1 MTGDIFIDIV
11 APVKKLPMWDSDVEA
26 ESVKMLP
33 GGSALNQGRHL
44 HALGTRVRF
53 FGAVGNDTLGQSL
66 VQQVA
71 GQGFPTETIKM
82 FSNLPSSV
90 CMVLSGPSDRAF
102 VSCYSTTD
110 AFTTRDL
117 QEQADHL
124 DGCTHFH
131 LGGYFNMKG
140 LQSRDFTEFVLSLK
154 SRLSMTISMNT
165 QCDAAGHWCGEGNHL
180 EEFLPSVDLLFVN
193 ISEGEHLCSALCHE
207 GDRSIHAL
215 CKRFPNTTVVV
226 TQGEHGCTVYRHGMH
241 AIYVPTKPAVRI
253 VDATGCGD
261 AFIAGFLSSWLAQS
275 AAPNTDA
282 EHKAGLDRSM
292 WQRYAS
298 FESDTSLR
306 PLCIRDGGISHRG
319 GAGPTAASRYGSRE
333 SKEALAELKTKLDFA
348 LSRLNDQDTQR
359 AGIEEIREFLQTLY
373 PDWFPMVITSIGEA
387 GTNLK
392 PLGRCESVKLLGLL
406 AELHGDG
413 VIPLLQRMLQVV
425 LTRLQDADLHLR
437 EACAETV
444 FRLTRALVVDADGSP
459 VFATLLKPLFASL
472 TEHNKWVQIG
482 AASCICAVI
491 QGSPPAVLNE
501 NLGRLC
507 ARLVQHLSLPLA
519 MARPQLLSACI
530 HVMQA
535 VNLTDFDEV
544 LPSLMPC
551 LEICLNS
558 TSDWQTRKQAVEV
571 LQAIGD
577 HAELGSSLQISTPS
591 SPSMRPTP
599 LQKRLSAMMEGLRE
613 DKVRAVREAV
623 KDVLLR
629 WSVTV
634 KAAPSPTS
642 TLAGE
647 RSDRPLRSSSP
658 CAAQAPNAEREATWH
673 RNSGVSL
680 RSTSPLPDRDQVR
693 LSEGTLG
700 AQGPR
705 QSRNVRA
712 ATRERD
718 MRDPFADAK
727 LEEDRGGDKQERLQ
741 EAAAEKV
748 ARNIAVKNALSN
760 ADLSTTKKPRPKRE
774 RVSIFSQPANS
785 SFFQSANQHPAASD
799 DFEDVV
805 VGMPG
810 MAGLEDRLLSSGS
823 ETRGLART
831 EGDLMEDLP
840 AVQESPVHAKARL
853 VLCAN
858 AGNATLLW
866 QDESDPGAAERD
878 VSVEPAKAHFVD
890 TGGHWRCHKS
900 KKVKCSEAAVVGR
913 LSFAEFQLGASTP
926 GFDRKPVP
934 ANRLEDTEDSKP
946 RRAARSSSKT
956 AEAPERVDAAGA
968 GDNPSQ
974 SPTSSAPAQQ
984 EVSDAQA
991 SPHLAEDI
999 RSHQASTEAPETDG
1013 PAPWWED
1020 PSGRSEQLASAAPPH
1035 RPAASDQ
1042 EETTTLLS
1050 HIEAL
1055 SQRLALVEDEK
1066 RRSDRQ
1072 MTERL
1077 QQLVRTCEGQGELI
1091 ATQQQRLEAQEQQM
1105 QLMEERIAQQEDE
1118 LAQMDQ
1124 QLQEQQLQIQQ
1135 QDQRLEQND
1144 QMLNEH
1150 QQQLE
1155 QQEQELEKQILL
1167 TDAFISTASSS
1178 STVKPA
1184 KQAWTAEDAGTGSG
1198 NPAKRWA
1205 ADWKEGAEATRIPG
1219 PTADGA
1225 AAVGAGGA
1233 LAGSSSERPLALGRA
1248 KVDTGSATKAS
1259 SQKAGGQLWDSVME
1273 LCSER
1278 RFLEAYKQVIA
1289 EPEETCL
1296 LRLMKHTGPIVDR
1309 LDAESN
1315 SRLIR
1320 RLIHI
1325 LSSPAKDP
1333 AATSIEQI
1341 FSWLWQALNQGIHFT
1356 ASQVEDLVSALQK
1369 VSSAQSPLSGPEK
1382 AEAAQL
1388 LQQVSTHRRA

>member
-1 MTGDIFIDIV
+1 MVVSPTG
-11 APVKKLPMWDSDVEA
+11 
-26 ESVKMLP
+26 
-33 GGSALNQGRHL
+33 
-44 HALGTRVRF
+44 
-53 FGAVGNDTLGQSL
+53 
-66 VQQVA
+66 
-71 GQGFPTETIKM
+71 
-82 FSNLPSSV
+82 
-90 CMVLSGPSDRAF
+90 
-102 VSCYSTTD
+102 
-110 AFTTRDL
+110 
-117 QEQADHL
+117 
-124 DGCTHFH
+124 
-131 LGGYFNMKG
+131 
-140 LQSRDFTEFVLSLK
+140 
-154 SRLSMTISMNT
+154 
-165 QCDAAGHWCGEGNHL
+165 AA
-180 EEFLPSVDLLFVN
+180 
-193 ISEGEHLCSALCHE
+193 
-207 GDRSIHAL
+207 
-215 CKRFPNTTVVV
+215 
-226 TQGEHGCTVYRHGMH
+226 
-241 AIYVPTKPAVRI
+241 
-253 VDATGCGD
+253 
-261 AFIAGFLSSWLAQS
+261 
-275 AAPNTDA
+275 
-282 EHKAGLDRSM
+282 
-292 WQRYAS
+292 
-298 FESDTSLR
+298 
-306 PLCIRDGGISHRG
+306 
-319 GAGPTAASRYGSRE
+319 PTAASRYGSRE

-599 LQKRLSAMMEGLRE
+599 LQKKLSAMMEGLRE

-623 KDVLLR
+623 KDVQLR

-634 KAAPSPTS
+634 KAAKRDGRVNAHSYLQWHSCCAKMQTS
-642 TLAGE
+642 C
-647 RSDRPLRSSSP
+647 DSSRRVELSF
-658 CAAQAPNAEREATWH
+658 QYTRKIEVIE
-673 RNSGVSL
+673 V
-680 RSTSPLPDRDQVR
+680 VR
-693 LSEGTLG
+693 T
-700 AQGPR
+700 
-705 QSRNVRA
+705 

-727 LEEDRGGDKQERLQ
+727 LEEDRGVDKQERLQ

-810 MAGLEDRLLSSGS
+810 MAGVEDRLISSGS
-823 ETRGLART
+823 ETRGLAR
-831 EGDLMEDLP
+831 EGDVMEDLP
-840 AVQESPVHAKARL
+840 AVQESPVHAK
-853 VLCAN
+853 
-858 AGNATLLW
+858 
-866 QDESDPGAAERD
+866 DESDPGVAGAAEYD
-878 VSVEPAKAHFVD
+878 VAVLEPAKAHFVD
-890 TGGHWRCHKS
+890 TGPGPGNGGQRTNSAEAETGVDRGRDSEEHWRCHKS
-900 KKVKCSEAAVVGR
+900 KKVKCSEAAVVCR
-913 LSFAEFQLGASTP
+913 VALADFELGAYPP
-926 GFDRKPVP
+926 GLDVKPVP
-934 ANRLEDTEDSKP
+934 AMPASNRLEETEDVPQHHLTLQRMFGLTRPVDSGI
-946 RRAARSSSKT
+946 ASAGIAMARVI
-956 AEAPERVDAAGA
+956 VDLQ
-968 GDNPSQ
+968 P
-974 SPTSSAPAQQ
+974 
-984 EVSDAQA
+984 
-991 SPHLAEDI
+991 
-999 RSHQASTEAPETDG
+999 ASTEAPETDAG

-1020 PSGRSEQLASAAPPH
+1020 PSGRSEHLASAAPPH

-1055 SQRLALVEDEK
+1055 SQRLAVLEDEK

-1091 ATQQQRLEAQEQQM
+1091 ATQQQRIETQEQQM

-1118 LAQMDQ
+1118 LTQMDQ

-1178 STVKPA
+1178 SSVKPA

-1198 NPAKRWA
+1198 NTAKRWA
-1205 ADWKEGAEATRIPG
+1205 ADWKDGAEAQHG
-1219 PTADGA
+1219 HAVSEA

-1248 KVDTGSATKAS
+1248 KVDAGSATKAS

-1388 LQQVSTHRRA
+1388 LQQARTDAAYA

>member
-1 MTGDIFIDIV
+1 MVVSPTG
-11 APVKKLPMWDSDVEA
+11 
-26 ESVKMLP
+26 
-33 GGSALNQGRHL
+33 
-44 HALGTRVRF
+44 
-53 FGAVGNDTLGQSL
+53 
-66 VQQVA
+66 
-71 GQGFPTETIKM
+71 
-82 FSNLPSSV
+82 
-90 CMVLSGPSDRAF
+90 
-102 VSCYSTTD
+102 
-110 AFTTRDL
+110 
-117 QEQADHL
+117 
-124 DGCTHFH
+124 
-131 LGGYFNMKG
+131 
-140 LQSRDFTEFVLSLK
+140 
-154 SRLSMTISMNT
+154 
-165 QCDAAGHWCGEGNHL
+165 AA
-180 EEFLPSVDLLFVN
+180 
-193 ISEGEHLCSALCHE
+193 
-207 GDRSIHAL
+207 
-215 CKRFPNTTVVV
+215 
-226 TQGEHGCTVYRHGMH
+226 
-241 AIYVPTKPAVRI
+241 
-253 VDATGCGD
+253 
-261 AFIAGFLSSWLAQS
+261 
-275 AAPNTDA
+275 
-282 EHKAGLDRSM
+282 
-292 WQRYAS
+292 
-298 FESDTSLR
+298 
-306 PLCIRDGGISHRG
+306 
-319 GAGPTAASRYGSRE
+319 PTAASRYGSRE

-840 AVQESPVHAKARL
+840 AVQESPVHAK
-853 VLCAN
+853 
-858 AGNATLLW
+858 
-866 QDESDPGAAERD
+866 DESDPGAAERD

-890 TGGHWRCHKS
+890 TGSGNGGPRMNS
-900 KKVKCSEAAVVGR
+900 AEAGTGVATR
-913 LSFAEFQLGASTP
+913 A
-926 GFDRKPVP
+926 RKKPVP

-984 EVSDAQA
+984 EVSDA